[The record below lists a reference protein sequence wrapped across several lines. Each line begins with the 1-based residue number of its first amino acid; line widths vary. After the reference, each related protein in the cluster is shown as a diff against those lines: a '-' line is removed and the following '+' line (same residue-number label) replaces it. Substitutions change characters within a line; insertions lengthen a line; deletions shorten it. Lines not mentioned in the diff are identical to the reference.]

1 MLTTSRATRHRG
13 PDRVR
18 VRRTTYQSHASL
30 YLVVGVLC
38 LVIATA
44 LARTPFLMS
53 IGLVAGIVV
62 FIVCL
67 VNTEASLY
75 VLIFSMLLSPE
86 FIIGGLG
93 GSSATTASRGVTLRT
108 EDLLLVVLVFAWLAR
123 MAVHKDLGLVRD
135 TPLNRPIGFY
145 TTVCAAATGAGMVL
159 GYVNGMTGFFFV
171 LKYIEY
177 FVVYFVAAN
186 FTTQRSQIKRYT
198 LALLITAF
206 IVSIV
211 AMVQIPGGGRVSA
224 PFEGEEGEPNTLGG
238 YLLFVGAVAAG
249 LALNL
254 PKVRYRWMLMGLVV
268 VMLIPFLFT
277 LSRASYAGLPVV
289 YLALVFLHRKKRV
302 LMIGA
307 MLLFGVMAM
316 VLMPQVVKDRI
327 FSTFNPNYTRR
338 YDQAAIG
345 GVKLDTSTTERVRS
359 WQKAVE
365 DIAESPVWGFGVTGY
380 GFMDAQYPRIM
391 VETGIL
397 GLVTFCMLVN
407 AVYKACRQVF
417 ETATDPL
424 YRGLAMGTLAGLG
437 GLLVHGLG
445 SNTFIIVR
453 IMEPFWLVVG
463 LVIAVS
469 KLEPAETTAPA

>member
-1 MLTTSRATRHRG
+1 MPTTTHLTRR
-13 PDRVR
+13 RVR
-18 VRRTTYQSHASL
+18 TWTAGTPSHTAL
-30 YLVVGVLC
+30 YLVIGTLC
-38 LVIATA
+38 LAIAVA
-44 LARTPFLMS
+44 LARIPFLMS

-62 FIVCL
+62 FIVCI
-67 VNTEASLY
+67 VNTEASIY

-135 TPLNRPIGFY
+135 TPLNRPIAMY
-145 TTVCAAATGAGMVL
+145 VTVCTFATGAGL
-159 GYVNGMTGFFFV
+159 LFGYVNGMTGFFFV
-171 LKYIEY
+171 LKYVEY

-186 FTTQRSQIKRYT
+186 FTSQRSQVKRYT

-211 AMVQIPGGGRVSA
+211 AMFQIPGGGRVSA
-224 PFEGEEGEPNTLGG
+224 PFEGEDGEPNTLGG
-238 YLLFVGAVAAG
+238 YLLFVGAIAAG
-249 LALNL
+249 LALSL
-254 PKVRYRWMLMGLVV
+254 PKPRYRWLLVGLVG

-277 LSRASYAGLPVV
+277 LSRASYAGLPLV
-289 YLALVFLHRKKRV
+289 YLALVFLHKKKRV
-302 LMIGA
+302 LMLGM
-307 MLLFGVMAM
+307 MLLIGV
-316 VLMPQVVKDRI
+316 VSLVVMPQVVRDRI
-327 FSTFNPNYTRR
+327 FSTFNPEYSRR

-365 DIAESPVWGFGVTGY
+365 DIGQSPIWGFGVTGY
-380 GFMDAQYPRIM
+380 GFMDAQYPRLM
-391 VETGIL
+391 VETGLL
-397 GLVTFCMLVN
+397 GMVAFFALIR
-407 AVYKACRQVF
+407 AVYQAGMQVYR
-417 ETATDPL
+417 TATDPL
-424 YRGLAMGTLAGLG
+424 YRGLAMGTLAGLA

-463 LVIAVS
+463 LVIAIS
-469 KLEPAETTAPA
+469 KMEPAEPAATAEAA

>member
-1 MLTTSRATRHRG
+1 MLTTTRTSRRRARTRYWEAN
-13 PDRVR
+13 VR
-18 VRRTTYQSHASL
+18 PHVSL

-38 LVIATA
+38 LVIAAA

-67 VNTEASLY
+67 VNTEASIY

-93 GSSATTASRGVTLRT
+93 GASATTASRGVTLRT
-108 EDLLLVVLVFAWLAR
+108 EDMLLVVLVFAWLAR

-135 TPLNRPIGFY
+135 TPLNRPIGMY
-145 TTVCAAATGAGMVL
+145 TTVCAGATGAGLVL

-186 FTTQRSQIKRYT
+186 FTNHRTQIKRYT

-211 AMVQIPGGGRVSA
+211 AMFQIPGGGRVSA
-224 PFEGEEGEPNTLGG
+224 PFEGEDGEPNTLGG

-254 PKVRYRWMLMGLVV
+254 PKALHRWLLLGLVA

-277 LSRASYAGLPVV
+277 LSRASSAGLPLV
-289 YLALVFLHRKKRV
+289 YLALVFLHQKKRV
-302 LMIGA
+302 LMIGL
-307 MLLFGVMAM
+307 MVLFGVAALVM
-316 VLMPQVVKDRI
+316 MPQVVKDRV
-327 FSTFNPNYTRR
+327 FSTFNPEYTRR

-359 WQKAVE
+359 WEKAVV
-365 DIAESPVWGFGVTGY
+365 DIAESPIWGFGVTGY
-380 GFMDAQYPRIM
+380 GFLDAQYPRIM
-391 VETGIL
+391 VETGLL
-397 GLVTFCMLVN
+397 GLVTFFMLIN
-407 AVYKACRQVF
+407 AVYKACNQVF
-417 ETATDPL
+417 RTATDPL
-424 YRGLAMGTLAGLG
+424 YRGLAMGTLAGLA
-437 GLLVHGLG
+437 GLMVHGLG

-469 KLEPAETTAPA
+469 KMEPAESTASA